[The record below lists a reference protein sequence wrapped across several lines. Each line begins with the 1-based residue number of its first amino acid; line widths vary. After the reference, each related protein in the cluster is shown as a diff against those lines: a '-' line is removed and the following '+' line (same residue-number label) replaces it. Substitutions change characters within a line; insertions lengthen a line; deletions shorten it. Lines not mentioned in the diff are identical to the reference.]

1 MPQFEDEIIAVLA
14 YLESAFGNRLSDEQV
29 DAYVR
34 SLGSV
39 NMIRLQATAEMI
51 VRKNIYFP
59 KVSEILGTIKLIPDQ
74 YLSQALMDD
83 HRRKIKGL
91 KDRFYRTREIDRSG
105 FDALYQELREC
116 GYWYKAEYV
125 RELEGRF
132 ETQLKG
138 ESQKAKGE
146 NNNGSYKTS
155 EELIKLYPEFSE

>member
-1 MPQFEDEIIAVLA
+1 MSQFEFEIVSVLKF
-14 YLESAFGNRLSDEQV
+14 LELAFGNRLSDEQM

-39 NMIRLQATAEMI
+39 NMIRLQAAAEMI

-59 KVSEILGTIKLIPDQ
+59 KVSEILGAIKLIPDR
-74 YLSQALMDD
+74 YLSQALMDN
-83 HRRKIKGL
+83 HRL
-91 KDRFYRTREIDRSG
+91 KLKALKERFYRSREIDRSG

-132 ETQLKG
+132 EETLRREEKEEG
-138 ESQKAKGE
+138 AKS
-146 NNNGSYKTS
+146 NGTFKSAD
-155 EELIKLYPEFSE
+155 ELRKLFPEFVK